1 MYFYNAIVSF
11 INKIFKP
18 PIAFLNLAIEKLQGV
33 YLVTAQ
39 GLNVNQYLS
48 IFGDLPRE
56 WQLVISSLLISMVL
70 LSVLL
75 IVRVLM
81 RMYYQTKEG
90 VKWW

>member
-1 MYFYNAIVSF
+1 MYFLDAIKSF
-11 INKIFKP
+11 INKIFQV
-18 PIAFLNLAIEKLQGV
+18 PISFLDLAIEKLRGL

-39 GLNVNQYLS
+39 GLDVNKYLS
-48 IFGDLPRE
+48 VFGDLPSE
-56 WQLVISSLLISMVL
+56 WQLVISSLLLSMVL

-75 IVRVLM
+75 IIRVLM

>member
-1 MYFYNAIVSF
+1 MYFLDAIRSF
-11 INKIFKP
+11 IDKIFKP
-18 PIAFLNLAIEKLQGV
+18 PIAFLDLAIQKLQGL

-56 WQLVISSLLISMVL
+56 WQMVISSLLLSMVL
-70 LSVLL
+70 LTTLL

-81 RMYYQTKEG
+81 RMYFATKEG

>member
-1 MYFYNAIVSF
+1 MYFLNAIRSF
-11 INKIFKP
+11 IDKIFKP
-18 PIAFLNLAIEKLQGV
+18 PIAFLDLAIQKLQGL

-56 WQLVISSLLISMVL
+56 WQMVISSLLLSMVL
-70 LSVLL
+70 LTTLL

-81 RMYYQTKEG
+81 RMYFATKEG

>member
-1 MYFYNAIVSF
+1 MYFLDAIKSF
-11 INKIFKP
+11 IDKIFRP
-18 PIAFLNLAIEKLQGV
+18 PIAFLDLAIQKLKGV

-56 WQLVISSLLISMVL
+56 WQMVISSLLISMVL
-70 LSVLL
+70 LTTLL

-81 RMYYQTKEG
+81 RMYFATKEG

>member
-1 MYFYNAIVSF
+1 MYFLDAIISF

-18 PIAFLNLAIEKLQGV
+18 PIAFLDLAIQKLRGA

-70 LSVLL
+70 FCTLL
-75 IVRVLM
+75 TVRVLM

>member
-18 PIAFLNLAIEKLQGV
+18 PISFLNLAIEKLQGAR
-33 YLVTAQ
+33 LVIAQ

-48 IFGDLPRE
+48 IFGDLPSE
-56 WQLVISSLLISMVL
+56 WQLVISSLLLSMVL
-70 LSVLL
+70 LSTLL

>member
-1 MYFYNAIVSF
+1 MYFLDTIISF
-11 INKIFKP
+11 IDKIFQP
-18 PIAFLNLAIEKLQGV
+18 PLSFLNLAIEKLRSV
-33 YLVTAQ
+33 YVVTAQ

-56 WQLVISSLLISMVL
+56 WQMVISSLLLSMVL
-70 LSVLL
+70 LSSLL
-75 IVRVLM
+75 IVQALM